1 MSIKE
6 QDIVVDFLDNF
17 IRPKKKMFIG
27 SVDKESIERFV
38 GKIDYYVDV
47 PAKDAYYNMDSWWKK
62 VLDDVD
68 NVELVIP
75 TAGMAGRVIQKRL
88 WNLNKNIHSIELG
101 SIVDAVVNSDT
112 RGWIK
117 RNKIDLTKLLIED

>member
-1 MSIKE
+1 
-6 QDIVVDFLDNF
+6 
-17 IRPKKKMFIG
+17 MFIG